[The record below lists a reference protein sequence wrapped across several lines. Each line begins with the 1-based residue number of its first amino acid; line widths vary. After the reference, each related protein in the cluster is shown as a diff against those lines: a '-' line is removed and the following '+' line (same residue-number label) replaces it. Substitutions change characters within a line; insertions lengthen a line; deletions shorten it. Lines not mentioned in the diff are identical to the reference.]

1 VVPRSSEE
9 SREREERE
17 RRERAALQLIFAS
30 YQIFHSLLTN
40 DDLRSGL
47 SSSDTAVK
55 ENANNWMLVF
65 DLGCYESL
73 SYLRS
78 LQKFLRAQDPVR
90 GSQSA
95 LSSVANRL
103 CCSFSA
109 NSSNRPSTHRSSS
122 GSWVDP
128 DIPAIFKYNFQL
140 RYYNNAEKTH
150 ATLIHRFYPSNQISS
165 TDPEEI
171 GEFGVHRICSS
182 VSLTNLFQD
191 SPAFRTAFAAR
202 RRKLQLKMN
211 ASEEEL
217 EELAV
222 LYRFQP
228 KFDIHDRLVGKGA
241 PAPLSG
247 SPYFSI
253 SNSSAVAVY
262 PRMDRS
268 LVLGFCSIVDSAQL
282 KSKDGKHMLYA
293 VVACRDPPIRRVF
306 DQSTELQTLSVP
318 GFDISGAA
326 KKINR
331 PLKAPTDTLP
341 PLKFPGIMQRNA
353 EASCM
358 VPLHGVLPNECL
370 NCYEVSLLNLS
381 VHTKVSAMLSDKS
394 LSQTALSDPN
404 QLMSQ
409 DATAKTKRQ
418 RDFSEVML
426 SLMHNHPKSA
436 PDVNSFRYTFA
447 SNRSFRIGKYF
458 IFLFLLVIVLMLSSA
473 SGPGV
478 SALVQYGPLS
488 RPFNLNN
495 IVIGTFVLRSAS
507 NL

>member
-1 VVPRSSEE
+1 MAPRSSEE

-30 YQIFHSLLTN
+30 YHIFRSLLTN

-47 SSSDTAVK
+47 RSSDTAVK

-109 NSSNRPSTHRSSS
+109 NSSIWPSTHRSNS
-122 GSWVDP
+122 GAWVDQ
-128 DIPAIFKYNFQL
+128 DIPAITKYNFQL
-140 RYYNNAEKTH
+140 RYYDNAEKTH
-150 ATLIHRFYPSNQISS
+150 ATLIHRFYPSHQISS

-228 KFDIHDRLVGKGA
+228 KFDIYDRLVGKGA

-282 KSKDGKHMLYA
+282 KSKDGKHMLL
-293 VVACRDPPIRRVF
+293 VACRDNIRRVF

-331 PLKAPTDTLP
+331 PLKAPTDTPP

-381 VHTKVSAMLSDKS
+381 VHTKVSAMLSDRS

-447 SNRSFRIGKYF
+447 SNRSLRFGKYF

-478 SALVQYGPLS
+478 SALVQYCPLS
-488 RPFNLNN
+488 RPFYFNN
-495 IVIGTFVLRSAS
+495 IVIGTFARRSAS
-507 NL
+507 HL